1 MFNPIPSKKV
11 LIPVAAICGLAVSTN
26 ISLLPNLPW
35 RLKAKSANGPFLPSI
50 TLLNS
55 SKLNSAPCAS
65 RSADCSANSVA
76 FILYV
81 FPLLLPLKLNSKL

>member
-35 RLKAKSANGPFLPSI
+35 RLKAKSANGPFCVP
-50 TLLNS
+50 LLTFS
-55 SKLNSAPCAS
+55 KLSKLNFAPAAS
-65 RSADCSANSVA
+65 
-76 FILYV
+76 
-81 FPLLLPLKLNSKL
+81 KSKAC